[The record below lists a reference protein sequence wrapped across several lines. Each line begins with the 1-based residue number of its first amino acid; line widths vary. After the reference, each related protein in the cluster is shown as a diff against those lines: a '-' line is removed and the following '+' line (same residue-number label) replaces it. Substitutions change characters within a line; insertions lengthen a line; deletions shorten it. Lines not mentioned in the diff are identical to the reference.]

1 MLRTFLYGLLFGS
14 TASGIFWLKDEGT
27 RKYFLEKMKS
37 INFGEIFNF
46 LKRLFSNPI
55 SFFKKLF
62 SDERMKDYIKV
73 FGITVGKFMNI
84 FENYNDWFRLI
95 GIVLCAYLIWILIK
109 SFIRA
114 FLSLWKDYN

>member
-1 MLRTFLYGLLFGS
+1 LLFGS

-27 RKYFLEKMKS
+27 RKYFLEKMKG
-37 INFGEIFNF
+37 INFGAIINF

-55 SFFKKLF
+55 NFFKKLF

-73 FGITVGKFMNI
+73 FGITVGKFLDI
-84 FENYNDWFRLI
+84 FENYDDWFRLI
-95 GIVLCAYLIWILIK
+95 GIVLCVYLIWILIK

-114 FLSLWKDYN
+114 FLSLWKEYN